1 MISKDFITQIVENN
15 LDTEAHYIVD
25 IKIDTNNKINVLVD
39 GKEGFTI
46 NDCVKISRAI
56 EGSLDRE
63 KEDFEL
69 QVSTPGLDMP
79 LKVNQQYEKN
89 LNKEVE
95 VKMSDGNKIVG
106 KMTEITNETI
116 TVEYTK
122 KEKVEGHKKKQTIE
136 YKDVFKKDE
145 VETRLVIS
153 FK

>member
-15 LDTEAHYIVD
+15 LDTKAHYIVD
-25 IKIDTNNKINVLVD
+25 IKIDSSNRINVLVD
-39 GKEGFTI
+39 GIEGFTI
-46 NDCVKISRAI
+46 NECVKISRAI

-79 LKVNQQYEKN
+79 FKVNQQYEKN

-95 VKMSDGNKIVG
+95 VKLSDGNKIVG
-106 KMTEITNETI
+106 KMTEVTDNTI
-116 TVEYTK
+116 TVEYKK

-136 YKDVFKKDE
+136 YKDVFNKEE

>member
-15 LDTEAHYIVD
+15 LDSEAHYIVD
-25 IKIDTNNKINVLVD
+25 IKIDSSNKISVLVD

-46 NDCVKISRAI
+46 NECVKISRAI

-79 LKVNQQYEKN
+79 FKVNQQYEKN

-95 VKMSDGNKIVG
+95 VKLSDGNKIVG
-106 KMTEITNETI
+106 KMTEITDDTI
-116 TVEYTK
+116 TVEYKK

-136 YKDVFKKDE
+136 YKDVFKKEE

-153 FK
+153 F

>member
-25 IKIDTNNKINVLVD
+25 IKIDSSNRINVLVD
-39 GKEGFTI
+39 GIEGFTI
-46 NDCVKISRAI
+46 NECVKISRAI

-79 LKVNQQYEKN
+79 FKVNQQYEKN

-95 VKMSDGNKIVG
+95 VKLSDGNKIVG
-106 KMTEITNETI
+106 KMTEVTDNTI
-116 TVEYTK
+116 TVEYKK

-136 YKDVFKKDE
+136 YKDVFNKEE